1 MAFCSHASCD
11 GGQFEEGGPR
21 AAAELQAEGYVA
33 DISIRGRSYLLHIEY
48 DDGDEAAII
57 RRCETLGYAPP

>member
-1 MAFCSHASCD
+1 MRLAMEASSRKAAL
-11 GGQFEEGGPR
+11 R

-33 DISIRGRSYLLHIEY
+33 NISIRGRSYLLHIEY